1 MTRVQRFLSGL
12 PRIAGAKRFARFLQP
27 AAAVVLLV
35 FLASEL
41 SAIGWSNLAPPT
53 NAWFYGALIALYLTP
68 PIADFIVYR
77 SLWGVTFGAFPAFLR
92 KRLFNEVLLD
102 YSGEVFLYAWA
113 KRALPAGSKVF
124 AVIRD
129 VNVLSGAVSN
139 VATLLLAGVAGAI
152 GFDLLNREAAGWLL
166 LSCAATGLITI
177 VLVAVV
183 SRVFTLPR
191 SMILGISAVHAT
203 RLVFV
208 LVLYAAAWSA
218 AMPAVPLTD
227 WLLVLAAQM
236 LLTRL
241 PLLPN
246 RELMMAW
253 LGVSLAPMISA
264 SAAET
269 ASTFATSA
277 AVMLALHGAMYVAT
291 AFAPARHDNIHPQPV
306 ANV

>member
-1 MTRVQRFLSGL
+1 MTRLQRFLSGI

-27 AAAVVLLV
+27 VAAAVLLV
-35 FLASEL
+35 FLAREL

-53 NAWFYGALIALYLTP
+53 NAWFYLALVALYLTP
-68 PIADFIVYR
+68 PLADFIVYR
-77 SLWGVTFGAFPAFLR
+77 SLWNITIGAFPTFLR

-113 KRALPAGSKVF
+113 KRALPPGSKVF

-139 VATLLLAGVAGAI
+139 VATLLLAGVAGAV

-166 LSCAATGLITI
+166 LSCAATGLLTI
-177 VLVAVV
+177 VLFAVA

-191 SMILGISAVHAT
+191 SMILGISAVHAV
-203 RLVFV
+203 RLVIV
-208 LVLYAAAWSA
+208 LILSAAAWSA

-264 SAAET
+264 GAAET

-277 AVMLALHGAMYVAT
+277 AVMLALHGMTYAVT
-291 AFAPARHDNIHPQPV
+291 AFAPPRHSNIQPLPV
-306 ANV
+306 PNV

>member
-1 MTRVQRFLSGL
+1 M

-35 FLASEL
+35 FLAREL

-53 NAWFYGALIALYLTP
+53 NPWFYGALVVLYLTP
-68 PIADFIVYR
+68 PLADFVIYR
-77 SLWGVTFGAFPAFLR
+77 SLWGITLGAFPTFLR

-102 YSGEVFLYAWA
+102 YSGEIFLYAWA
-113 KRALPAGSKVF
+113 KRALTPGSKVF

-152 GFDLLNREAAGWLL
+152 GFDLLNREAVGWLL

-177 VLVAVV
+177 VLFALV

-191 SMILGISAVHAT
+191 SMILGISAVHAA
-203 RLVFV
+203 RLVIV
-208 LVLYAAAWSA
+208 LILSASAWSA
-218 AMPAVPLTD
+218 AMPAVPLAD

-253 LGVSLAPMISA
+253 LGVSLAPLISA
-264 SAAET
+264 GAAET

-277 AVMLALHGAMYVAT
+277 AVMLALHGVIYVAT
-291 AFAPARHDNIHPQPV
+291 AFAPARADNIHPQPV
-306 ANV
+306 PNA